1 MIDLSVFLSA
11 PLDER
16 GGFPEPFAFDG
27 ERVIACNRN
36 MLIEVHGD
44 ARDLIDPQ
52 QAATVRTPKG
62 MAEMELGN
70 LCRNHLP
77 GGDIVWHAVAAI
89 VLPDH
94 AECPGCWGT
103 GEEVEDGDII
113 GCEGCHATG
122 ERIVPVQVG
131 AQSFQRRYL
140 AALAALPDCE
150 IGLRPDAR
158 PDAMAYIRFAGGR
171 GLIMPTR
178 VGVERRYAA

>member
-16 GGFPEPFAFDG
+16 GDEFVAPIDFGD
-27 ERVIACNRN
+27 RVVACNRN
-36 MLIEVHGD
+36 LVIEVYGE
-44 ARDLIDPQ
+44 AR
-52 QAATVRTPKG
+52 AAIIPEQSAAARAPDG
-62 MAEMELGN
+62 MAQREAGDI
-70 LCRNHLP
+70 CRNHLP
-77 GGDIVWHAVAAI
+77 AGDVVWHAVAGIA
-89 VLPDH
+89 LPEY
-94 AECPGCWGT
+94 ARCPCCLGS
-103 GEEVEDGDII
+103 GEELEDGDII

-140 AALAALPDCE
+140 AALQTLPDCE

-178 VGVERRYAA
+178 VRA